1 MSSLPIKEKIVE
13 ELAQL
18 PEESVREVYQLVQK
32 LKLQLAGQSASREPA
47 QSGASS
53 HNGQAW
59 KEFFEIGDALM
70 ASDAPELETLTTSVL
85 KMRR

>member
-1 MSSLPIKEKIVE
+1 MPHMTLE
-13 ELAQL
+13 EVQHLVDRLTPLEQAQL
-18 PEESVREVYQLVQK
+18 MEYISFRI
-32 LKLQLAGQSASREPA
+32 ARAMASREPA

-53 HNGQAW
+53 HDGQAW
-59 KEFFEIGDALM
+59 KKFFEIGDALM